1 MVPERS
7 NLCGNT
13 RKPSS
18 GLLGRVSLLRA
29 IFKNSRR
36 QLKFNL
42 IIYHSART
50 WLPRV
55 YSSVTIELNDNFEV
69 QFISVCANYTLLFI
83 CAIPPFICVILNC
96 ICAYPLSLIEV
107 ISVNLKKS
115 E

>member
-1 MVPERS
+1 MVPERG

-83 CAIPPFICVILNC
+83 CAIPPSCDIELHLC
-96 ICAYPLSLIEV
+96 IPSFPH
-107 ISVNLKKS
+107 
-115 E
+115 